1 MVSKKVR
8 SDERCAPLGD
18 PSLSHDKATVASGIA
33 GVERNL
39 QATQAAPGE
48 GMRRLAHSP
57 CAVSSVLHSTS
68 ILASTVIEFTKKPKK
83 PYIARN
89 DCQRVPITLK
99 GFTLC
104 GLSVK
109 LSAKIPLSM
118 RGAQRKEESF
128 EVFEAPQ

>member
-68 ILASTVIEFTKKPKK
+68 ILASTVIEFMKK

-89 DCQRVPITLK
+89 DCQRVPITLN